1 MTKSENTTGNTIIEL
16 AKQALA
22 LQQTIEDVQQRDST
36 SHLVQTLNEKQTA
49 LLEDLEAL
57 KITTLDEA
65 VAKARVARMLYP
77 GEPVSFPGGTMD
89 ERLAAEIVEFLGATN
104 EGRMKSEENEE
115 APSRCPVVD
124 LGEAVVLNERRTVEV
139 DATDWEKTGEERLM
153 SDLDEIHDHRIALR
167 SLITHKQ
174 ARSLDGAAIQIALI
188 DGYAEELVSEETAR
202 ERDAARRAIRRLV
215 YSSVA
220 AVQDRVEADCHVT
233 SLFLPDCENPFKPAK
248 WRSQM
253 ARQEESAAL
262 AEVEA
267 YKRRSD
273 AQA

>member
-1 MTKSENTTGNTIIEL
+1 MTKSENITGNTIIEL

-57 KITTLDEA
+57 EITMPEEA
-65 VAKARVARMLYP
+65 VAKARVVRMLYP

-89 ERLAAEIVEFLGATN
+89 ERLAAEIVEFLAASN
-104 EGRMKSEENEE
+104 EDWVKTEEG
-115 APSRCPVVD
+115 PSRCPVVE
-124 LGEAVVLNERRTVEV
+124 LGEAAALNESRTVEV

-188 DGYAEELVSEETAR
+188 DGYAEELVSEETER

-220 AVQDRVEADCHVT
+220 AVQDRIEADCRVT
-233 SLFLPDCENPFKPAK
+233 SLFLPDCENPFRPAS
-248 WRSQM
+248 WRLRM
-253 ARQEESAAL
+253 ALQEESAAK

-267 YKRRSD
+267 YKERS
-273 AQA
+273 